1 MIGVMR
7 GRVTVAM
14 PGAWSAGEGGLD
26 STDFLTPSLVTFK
39 SWQMYIMKN
48 YILNNYIG

>member
-1 MIGVMR
+1 MIGVTR
-7 GRVTVAM
+7 GRATVVM
-14 PGAWSAGEGGLD
+14 PAARSAGEGGLD
-26 STDFLTPSLVTFK
+26 TTDFLTLVAFK